1 MKRDFLTL
9 NDLSRAEIQALL
21 ARAAELKAERAA
33 GRRGGPLAYRTLGMI
48 FDKPSTRT
56 RVSFE
61 AGMNELGGSALFLSR
76 ADSQLSRNEPV
87 SHSARVLSRYL
98 DALVIRTFSQDHVEE
113 LARYADIPVIN
124 GLTDLYHPCQVLSDM
139 FTVWEKKGDLRPL
152 KIAWIGDGHNM
163 AHSWLNAAGIMGFEL
178 ILAVPE
184 GYGPDP
190 GILAR
195 ASVRAEGSIR
205 LVRDPAE
212 AATGADVLNT
222 DVWASM
228 DQEDEAE
235 ARCKVF
241 RPYQL
246 NAALVAKARPD
257 ALVLHCLPA
266 HVGEEIT
273 EEVLEGPRSVVFD
286 QAENRMHAQKALLE
300 ALILRKLT

>member
-9 NDLSRAEIQALL
+9 NDLSRAEIQVLL
-21 ARAAELKAERAA
+21 DRAAELKADRAA
-33 GRRGGPLAYRTLGMI
+33 GRRGGLLAYRTLGMI

-61 AGMNELGGSALFLSR
+61 VGMFEMGGSGLFLSR
-76 ADSQLSRNEPV
+76 SDTHFSRNEPV

-98 DALVIRTFSQDHVEE
+98 DALVIRTFSQDDVEE
-113 LARYADIPVIN
+113 MARYADIPVIN

-139 FTVWEKKGDLRPL
+139 FTIRERKPDLQRL

-163 AHSWLNAAGIMGFEL
+163 AHSWINAAGIMGFDL
-178 ILAVPE
+178 VLAVPE

-190 GILAR
+190 DILAR
-195 ASVRAEGSIR
+195 ASAKAQGSIR
-205 LVRDPAE
+205 LVRDPVE
-212 AATGADVLNT
+212 AAAGADVLNT
-222 DVWASM
+222 DVWTSM

-235 ARCKVF
+235 ARRKVF

-246 NAALVAKARPD
+246 NAGLAAKAKKD

-273 EEVLEGPRSVVFD
+273 EEVLEGPQSVVFD
-286 QAENRMHAQKALLE
+286 QAENRMHVQKALLE